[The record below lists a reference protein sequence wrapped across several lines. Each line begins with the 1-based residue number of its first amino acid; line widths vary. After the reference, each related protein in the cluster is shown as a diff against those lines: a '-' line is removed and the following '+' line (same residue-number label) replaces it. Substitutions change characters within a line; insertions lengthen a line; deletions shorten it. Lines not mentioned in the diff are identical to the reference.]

1 MKFKNTWIVLV
12 LAVAFGGWVYWH
24 EVLGTKHRTAN
35 RAKAAQLLPVTPAA
49 VTAIRITH
57 SGTLFQLA
65 KRNNLWILVRPLPAP
80 CDPTV
85 VAAFLDTLAA
95 ARVDD
100 KVGGGDL
107 PRYGLDA
114 PAAVLEVDAGGKTY
128 KLQLGRINPQQTL
141 VYVMRNDEKGVL
153 LTTSAL
159 LTFALNSTFGWRD
172 KRMTELA
179 EGVLQRF
186 TVRTPM
192 AGEASFELDP
202 KHGWRTGG
210 EVAWR
215 VDPARG
221 LSVAHE
227 LAHLRAAAIGA
238 ENKSEASKVQADNR
252 RVGMQG
258 WDAAGNVVVDLV
270 LGFNDGYGAYF
281 AVVPDKPEVF
291 KIDERFVDVAFS
303 LVNDPRDRRALT
315 PFDPEKVDM
324 IRVVS
329 TDDRFELRR
338 RSAQDWKVVSSTKF
352 DSTFALATGSVDAL
366 LTDLAT
372 MEVAGFP
379 DRQPPAAKMADVPIV
394 VHLYSGGVE
403 VAGIEIG
410 TKQPDGM
417 FVYARAPGEP
427 AVFLLSPTSV
437 IKVPFDLERLQ
448 AEAVVAPEAG
458 AKG

>member
-12 LAVAFGGWVYWH
+12 LTVALGGWVYWQ
-24 EVLGTKHRTAN
+24 EVRGNKHRTAS
-35 RAKAAQLLPVTPAA
+35 RAQAAQLLPVTPAA
-49 VTAIRITH
+49 VTAIRVTH
-57 SGTLFQLA
+57 SGTLFQLV
-65 KRNNLWILVRPLPAP
+65 KRNNVWVLVRPLPAP
-80 CDPTV
+80 CDPAM

-95 ARVDD
+95 ARMED
-100 KVGGGDL
+100 KVGGRDL

-114 PAAVLEVDAGGKTY
+114 PAAVLEVDAGGKTS
-128 KLQLGRINPQQTL
+128 KLQIGRINPQQTL
-141 VYVMRNDEKGVL
+141 VYVMRNDEKDVL
-153 LTTSAL
+153 LTTSSL

-172 KRMTELA
+172 KRITELP

-192 AGEASFELDP
+192 AGEASFYFDA
-202 KHGWRTGG
+202 KYGWRTGG

-221 LSVAHE
+221 LSVARE
-227 LAHLRAAAIGA
+227 LAHLKAAAIGA
-238 ENKSEASKVQADNR
+238 ENKVEASKVQVDNH

-270 LGFNDGYGAYF
+270 VGLYDGAGACF

-291 KIDERFVDVAFS
+291 KIDERFVEAAFS

-315 PFDPEKVDM
+315 PFDPEKIDM

-338 RSAQDWKVVSSTKF
+338 RSAQEWKVGSSTKV
-352 DSTFALATGSVDAL
+352 DSSFALATGSVDAL

-379 DRQPPAAKMADVPIV
+379 DRQPSASKLADVPIV
-394 VHLYSGGVE
+394 VHLFSGGSE

-427 AVFLLSPTSV
+427 AVFLLSPASM
-437 IKVPFDLERLQ
+437 IKVPFDLERLK
-448 AEAVVAPEAG
+448 AEEVVAPEG
-458 AKG
+458 GDNR